1 MRLVLYGYVKM
12 NLLPLHC
19 EMITRCS
26 GFYFAKKSKSVKRYR
41 IKFIMGKRQINH
53 RIAFR
58 PVNVRKYKQ
67 KRSVRL

>member
-26 GFYFAKKSKSVKRYR
+26 GFCFAKRKEKS
-41 IKFIMGKRQINH
+41 N
-53 RIAFR
+53 
-58 PVNVRKYKQ
+58 KY
-67 KRSVRL
+67 SNNY